1 MCLPNKNEQITE
13 LIPSNT
19 MNLVSTIAINN
30 DNICD
35 CECTSIAPLSPE
47 DYFILHYN
55 REGGI
60 KYTITEDD
68 DKVLIIDDNN
78 LSVIANID
86 NQVSI
91 RWLISGDDNFKNC
104 EEALRRINY
113 IKERL
118 KKLEQEIFNLTL
130 SQDLQK

>member
-1 MCLPNKNEQITE
+1 MCLSNTNEQINE
-13 LIPSNT
+13 LIPCDS
-19 MNLVSTIAINN
+19 MNLVSSITINN
-30 DNICD
+30 DESLVASVI
-35 CECTSIAPLSPE
+35 EPMSPE
-47 DYFILHYN
+47 DYFILHY
-55 REGGI
+55 RKDGT

-68 DKVLIIDDNN
+68 DKVLIIDDKH

-91 RWLISGDDNFKNC
+91 RWLINGDDNFKNC